1 MHSEGERGVL
11 LLNLGGP
18 ETLEDVRPFLYN
30 LFSDP
35 DIIRIG
41 NDALRKM
48 LAWTIATARQRKSRA
63 LYRRI
68 GGGSPLRRIT
78 EGQAA
83 ALESALAARGTPA
96 RVYVGMRCW
105 KPSIDEA
112 VDRIRRDGVRRLL
125 LLPLFPQYSETT
137 TGSCFRHFRELDA
150 RYGLGEAMEISSV
163 KEWFGEPL
171 YLGAMAELIRAGL
184 GRFPAGARD
193 GVHLLYSAH
202 SLPARYVREG
212 DPYLD
217 QTRECVDLV
226 NRRLG
231 TGNPSTLAF
240 QSKVGP
246 VEWLG
251 PDTRDVLGDLARQG
265 VRRVLAVPVS
275 FVSDHIETLEE
286 IDIEY
291 RELAAGLGIAEFH
304 RADAPNL
311 HPRFIEALAAVVL
324 REWGG

>member
-18 ETLEDVRPFLYN
+18 ETPAEVRPFLYN

-35 DIIRIG
+35 DIIRIRNG
-41 NDALRKM
+41 ALRKT
-48 LAWTIATARQRKSRA
+48 LAWAIATMRQGKSRA
-63 LYRRI
+63 LYRKI

-78 EGQAA
+78 EEQAA
-83 ALESALAARGTPA
+83 ALEFALAVRGTTA

-112 VDRIRRDGVRRLL
+112 VDRIRRDGIRRLL

-137 TGSCFRHFRELDA
+137 TGSCFRRFRALAERRSLSA
-150 RYGLGEAMEISSV
+150 EMHISCV
-163 KEWFGEPL
+163 NEWFEEPL
-171 YLGAMAELIRAGL
+171 YLEAMAELIRAGL
-184 GRFPAGARD
+184 ERFPADARD
-193 GVHLLYSAH
+193 EVHLLYSAH
-202 SLPARYVREG
+202 SLPARYIREG

-217 QTRECVDLV
+217 QTRKCVELI

-246 VEWLG
+246 VEWIG
-251 PDTRDVLGDLARQG
+251 PSTRAVLGDLARNG
-265 VRRVLAVPVS
+265 VGQVLAVPVS

-286 IDIEY
+286 IDIEC
-291 RELAAGLGIAEFH
+291 RQLAAELGIGRFH
-304 RADAPNL
+304 RADAPNV
-311 HPRFIEALAAVVL
+311 HPRFIAALAAVVL
-324 REWGG
+324 REWET